1 MSEMKR
7 LDDEHE
13 EKLREAQTSQS
24 KKTNTRTAE
33 RTEPTSVG
41 RADAT
46 ALTSVSERGRSQDEH
61 EQNMHESQTRRLK
74 RKQTPAT
81 EVAEEELLHLTP
93 QPLKRM
99 RGVPLCLGCFGL
111 VVTMALAILST
122 SP

>member
-1 MSEMKR
+1 MSAPSR
-7 LDDEHE
+7 HQGHE
-13 EKLREAQTSQS
+13 LRQLSL
-24 KKTNTRTAE
+24 
-33 RTEPTSVG
+33 VG

-46 ALTSVSERGRSQDEH
+46 ALTSVSERGRKQDEEH

-81 EVAEEELLHLTP
+81 EVAEEELLHLP
-93 QPLKRM
+93 PRPLKRM